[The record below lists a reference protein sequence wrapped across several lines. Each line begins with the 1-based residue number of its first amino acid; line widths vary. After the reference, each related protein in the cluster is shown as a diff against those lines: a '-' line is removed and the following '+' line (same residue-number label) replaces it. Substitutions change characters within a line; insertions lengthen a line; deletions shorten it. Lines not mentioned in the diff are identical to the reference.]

1 MSYAIYIWFDSLPE
15 EIRFFYAGAI
25 IVLGLTVL
33 VFMCVPSLPNQNKFS
48 LKGKNKMSNDDI
60 AKWKNYLQIH
70 PEARTIYRAYV
81 EYLIDNERNSV
92 EELSSG
98 EGLHRFKGAMR
109 VLKELHSLVISSHA
123 DFLRKRIDGH
133 ER

>member
-25 IVLGLTVL
+25 IALGLTVL

-48 LKGKNKMSNDDI
+48 LKGKNKMNNDVV
-60 AKWKNYLQIH
+60 AKWKDYLEIH
-70 PEARTIYRAYV
+70 PEARIIYRAYV
-81 EYLIDNERNSV
+81 EYLIENERSSV
-92 EELSSG
+92 EELSSV
-98 EGLHRFKGAMR
+98 EGLHRFKGTMKA
-109 VLKELHSLVISSHA
+109 LKELHSLVISSHA
-123 DFLRKRIDGH
+123 DFIRKRIDGY